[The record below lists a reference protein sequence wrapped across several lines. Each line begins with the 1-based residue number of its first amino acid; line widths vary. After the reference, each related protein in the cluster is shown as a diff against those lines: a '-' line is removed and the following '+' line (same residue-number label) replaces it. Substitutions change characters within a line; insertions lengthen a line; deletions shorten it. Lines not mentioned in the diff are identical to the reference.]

1 MEAFKKADYK
11 VRLEVKNAKVKVD
24 DPVDTS
30 NELSENLKID
40 GLIVTDDPPTQP
52 DYTEGNADTQYSK
65 CT

>member
-24 DPVDTS
+24 TS
-30 NELSENLKID
+30 KELLENFKIN